1 MEAQPP
7 AVPGDTTPVQLPRDY
22 MKLPTGR
29 RLTIVKGLMES
40 GERPETLVGRMTTTF
55 SGGDPAVVS
64 ALTAVL
70 ELETDATIRKMAL
83 QGLTRSGDPA
93 AIPGLLRGLESD
105 NHASRW
111 IAIHGLEQ
119 LRASEGVPGLI
130 RLLNDRRSRKKAAK
144 ALVAIGDERGLEPLR
159 EAADHGSP
167 LARGKL
173 RRYAGELEA
182 ALAHE

>member
-1 MEAQPP
+1 MEPQPS
-7 AVPGDTTPVQLPRDY
+7 AVPDETAPDQLPPDY
-22 MKLPTGR
+22 MQLGTSR
-29 RLTIVKGLMES
+29 RLAIVKRLMDR
-40 GERPETLVGRMTTTF
+40 GERPESLLGRMTTTF

-70 ELETDATIRKMAL
+70 ELENDATIRKMAL
-83 QGLTRSGDPA
+83 QGLTRSEDPA

-119 LRASEGVPGLI
+119 LRTSEAVPGLI
-130 RLLNDRRSRKKAAK
+130 SLLGDRRSRTKAAK

-159 EAADHGSP
+159 AAADSGSP
-167 LARGKL
+167 ISRGKL

-182 ALAHE
+182 ALGT